1 MTIIL
6 YRIMETAMRE
16 NLDHPGEL
24 EKLYRSDKKRF
35 EQTFFAIY
43 SEIAGSTMADY
54 WKARLEFDHQS
65 ETDRKVKKSDLLFLI
80 ISCLLAG
87 FLMKIP
93 QWLGFDPDE
102 DAYYMKNAG
111 IILFLGLS
119 AFAFLTKIKISL
131 RHLMMSLLV
140 FALSALY
147 INLLPVGEESDSFV
161 LACIHLPLMLWC
173 LYGLIYIDFDIRD
186 QVKRIDYIRYNGDL
200 AILTAIILI
209 AGGILTAVTIG
220 LFSAID
226 LNIENFYMENI
237 AIIGLVSA
245 PIVATYIIRNFPVV
259 TNKIAPIIAG
269 IFSPLVLITLVIYLT
284 SIILTGKDPYS
295 DRDFLIVFNLM
306 LLGVMAIIV
315 FSVTGTSVNKKQRFS
330 EWILF
335 ILSIITLIVNL
346 IALSAIIYR
355 LGEFGFT
362 PNRAA
367 VLGSN
372 LLIFG
377 HLVLIMLDL
386 YRVVWK
392 GKEIKTVEL
401 TIAKYL
407 PLYAGWTV
415 FVTFVLPFLF
425 GLK

>member
-1 MTIIL
+1 MIP
-6 YRIMETAMRE
+6 YRIMETVMRE
-16 NLDHPGEL
+16 NLDRPGEL

-35 EQTFFAIY
+35 EQSFFAIY
-43 SEIAGSTMADY
+43 PDIAGSMMADY
-54 WKARLEFDHQS
+54 WKVRLEFDHQS
-65 ETDRKVKKSDLLFLI
+65 ETERKVRKSDLLFLI

-87 FLMKIP
+87 LLIKIP
-93 QWLGFDPDE
+93 QLWGFDPDE
-102 DAYYMKNAG
+102 NAYYMKNAG

-119 AFAFLTKIKISL
+119 AYVFLTKNRINP
-131 RHLMMSLLV
+131 RHLILSLLV

-147 INLLPVGEESDSFV
+147 INLLPAGEESDSIL
-161 LACIHLPLMLWC
+161 LASIHLPLMLWC
-173 LYGLIYIDFDIRD
+173 LYGLIYIDFDTRD
-186 QVKRIDYIRYNGDL
+186 PVKRVDYIRYNGDL

-245 PIVATYIIRNFPVV
+245 PIVATYIIRNFPAV

-284 SIILTGKDPYS
+284 SIILTGKDPYN
-295 DRDFLIVFNLM
+295 DRDSLLVFNLM

-362 PNRAA
+362 PNRTA
-367 VLGSN
+367 VLGFN

-377 HLVLIMLDL
+377 HLVIIMLDL
-386 YRVVWK
+386 FRVVGK

-401 TIAKYL
+401 TVAKYL
-407 PLYAGWTV
+407 PLYAGWTF